1 MKNFKNITLCILY
14 IVLFTINVFAQKPA
28 SVQQKSV
35 LLTNATVHVGNGK
48 VLNNAYVGFKNGVIT
63 SVGEGEVPTGFDE
76 VINLQGKH
84 VYPGII
90 APNTTLGL
98 REIDAV
104 RATLDYAEVGNY
116 NPNVR
121 SQIAY
126 NTDSKIPPTLRFN
139 GVLLAQITPRGGVI
153 SGTSSIMELD
163 GWNWEDATLK
173 ADDGIHMTWPRMYK
187 NTGWW
192 AEPGPSE
199 KNNEQEKAV
208 NEIKSF
214 FKDAKA
220 YSELLNV
227 KEQNLKFEAM
237 KGVFDGSKRLYITA
251 NSAKEILEVIHFKKE
266 FNIPKVV
273 IVGGTDAWLV
283 TEALKENNVPV
294 ILNRVHSLPERTD
307 DAIDLPFR
315 LPYLLQKAGV
325 LFCLNHDG
333 DMEVMGTRN
342 LPFNA
347 GTAATY
353 GLSKEE
359 ALAAITLNAAKI
371 LGIDNMV
378 GSIEVGKHAT
388 LFVSLGDALDIKT
401 NILEH
406 AFIRGKKIDL
416 DNHQKQLYEKYKEK
430 YGIK

>member
-1 MKNFKNITLCILY
+1 MIKNIRYIIIFCIV
-14 IVLFTINVFAQKPA
+14 ICTQNVFAQRPA
-28 SVQQKSV
+28 QDQVKSV

-48 VLNNAYVGFKNGVIT
+48 ILYNAYVGFKNGVIT
-63 SVGEGEVPTGFDE
+63 SVGEGNLPTGFDE
-76 VINLQGKH
+76 IINLEGKH

-121 SQIAY
+121 TQIAY
-126 NTDSKIPPTLRFN
+126 NTDSKISPTLRFN

-173 ADDGIHMTWPRMYK
+173 ADDGIHLNWPRMYK
-187 NTGWW
+187 NSGWW
-192 AEPGPSE
+192 AEPAPSE

-208 NEIKSF
+208 REIKLF
-214 FKDAKA
+214 FREAKA
-220 YSELLNV
+220 YAELKKINE
-227 KEQNLKFEAM
+227 KNLKFEAM
-237 KGVFDGSKRLYITA
+237 KGLFDGSKRLYVSA
-251 NSAKEILEVIHFKKE
+251 NTAKEILEVIHFKKE
-266 FNIPKVV
+266 FDIPHMV
-273 IVGGTDAWLV
+273 IVGGADAWLI
-283 TEALKENNVPV
+283 TDALRENNIPV

-307 DAIDLPFR
+307 DPIDLPFK

-325 LFCLNHDG
+325 LYCLNYDG
-333 DMEVMGTRN
+333 DMEVMGIRN

-347 GTAATY
+347 GTAAAY

-359 ALAAITLNAAKI
+359 ALSAITLNTAKI
-371 LGIDNMV
+371 LGIDNLV
-378 GSIEVGKHAT
+378 GSIETGKHAT
-388 LFVSLGDALDIKT
+388 LFVSTGDALDMRT
-401 NILEH
+401 NNLEY

-416 DNHQKQLYEKYKEK
+416 DNHQKQLYEKYKQK